1 MITQVGFNDFVD
13 AFRAYDRYDN
23 FGYDGLK
30 ALFDYLEN
38 YEEETGQ
45 SYELDV
51 IALCCEYTMYENLEE
66 LNKEYGEEF
75 TSIEEVQDNTQVI
88 AVDDD
93 SFIIQCY

>member
-1 MITQVGFNDFVD
+1 MITTVNFNAFVD

-23 FGYDGLK
+23 FGYEGLK

-66 LNKEYGEEF
+66 FNKEYGEEY
-75 TSIEEVQDNTQVI
+75 TSIDEVQDNTQVI
-88 AVDDD
+88 EVNDDA
-93 SFIIQCY
+93 FIIQCY